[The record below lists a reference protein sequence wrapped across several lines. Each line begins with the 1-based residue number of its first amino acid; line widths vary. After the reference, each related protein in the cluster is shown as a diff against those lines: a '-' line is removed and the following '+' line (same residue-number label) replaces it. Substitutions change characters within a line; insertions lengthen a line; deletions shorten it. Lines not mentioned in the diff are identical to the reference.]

1 MLVMDKTAEDVSHSV
16 VRVKATGI
24 LNYGTTRDY
33 DHIPGIKLTNCD
45 VYVCIEQNMPG

>member
-1 MLVMDKTAEDVSHSV
+1 MDKTAGDVSHSV
-16 VRVKATGI
+16 VRVKATFSDI